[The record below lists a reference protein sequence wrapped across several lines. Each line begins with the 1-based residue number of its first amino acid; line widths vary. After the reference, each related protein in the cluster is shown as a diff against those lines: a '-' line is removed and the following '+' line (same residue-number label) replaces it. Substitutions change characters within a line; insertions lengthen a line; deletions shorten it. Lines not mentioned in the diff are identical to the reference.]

1 MRIAVIGA
9 GKVGTAL
16 GGRWSEA
23 GHEVVYGVRDPGDDR
38 HSGLPEVA
46 SVQESVI
53 GADAILVALPWAAA
67 EEALTGLDVGNAVV
81 MDATNPLAASA
92 REMANDPDLSGG
104 ELIRNWTGSPLVVKA
119 FNTTGSGNMVNPAY
133 DPQRPM
139 MPVAGDDESAKEV
152 AIDLANEIG
161 FEGIDAG
168 PLSAGRDLEH
178 LAMLWIRLAY
188 PLGNGPDIAFA
199 LERR

>member
-23 GHEVVYGVRDPGDDR
+23 GHEVVYGVRDPGDEK

-46 SVQESVI
+46 SVQDAAT

-67 EEALTGLDVGNAVV
+67 EEALTGLDVGDAVV

-104 ELIRNWTGSPLVVKA
+104 ELIRDWTGSSRVVKA
-119 FNTTGSGNMVNPAY
+119 FNTTGSGNMANPDY
-133 DPQRPM
+133 GPQKPM
-139 MPVAGDDESAKEV
+139 MPVAGDDASAKVV
-152 AIDLANEIG
+152 AIGLADEIG
-161 FEGIDAG
+161 FDGVDAG
-168 PLSAGRDLEH
+168 PLSGGRDLEH
-178 LAMLWIRLAY
+178 MAMLWIRLAY